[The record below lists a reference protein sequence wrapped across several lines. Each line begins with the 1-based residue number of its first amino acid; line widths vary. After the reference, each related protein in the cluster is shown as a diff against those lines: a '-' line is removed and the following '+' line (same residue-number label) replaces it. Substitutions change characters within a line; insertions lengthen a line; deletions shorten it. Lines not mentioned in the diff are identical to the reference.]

1 MYFESI
7 TYKSVKCSNLIM
19 HYLCRIFL
27 QLTTFKTIF
36 KNYLMFHIFNLQLI
50 PSPFCPSRY
59 IALIRRIV
67 QSEYIDV
74 VSSSYL
80 VK

>member
-1 MYFESI
+1 
-7 TYKSVKCSNLIM
+7 
-19 HYLCRIFL
+19 
-27 QLTTFKTIF
+27 
-36 KNYLMFHIFNLQLI
+36 MFHIFNLQLI

-80 VK
+80 VKWEPIYDERYLARRMQLVGFNFTRFKRE